1 MNTTSTMATI
11 SERFIIDFI
20 NKQIIG
26 TKASFD
32 KASKGSGAIY
42 EELATKVAKH
52 PAFELVIKEQK
63 KRINKP
69 KKVYD
74 GLTFEFMEQYIAIHD
89 GAESVMR
96 EFKAV
101 KNTYKGLKMSVYPF
115 TKKWFLDKYKGFD
128 MATARAEIV
137 EARMKKET
145 ECVLSA
151 EQENK
156 VVPMPEKNRA

>member
-20 NKQIIG
+20 NKKIIG

-32 KASKGSGAIY
+32 KASKGAGAIY

-69 KKVYD
+69 KKTYD
-74 GLTFEFMEQYIAIHD
+74 GLTFKFMEQYIAIKD
-89 GAESVMR
+89 DAERVMR
-96 EFKAV
+96 VYEAV
-101 KNTYKGLKMSVYPF
+101 KNTSKSMKMGVYPT
-115 TKKWFLDKYKGFD
+115 TKKWFLNKYKGFD
-128 MATARAEIV
+128 MATAKAEI
-137 EARMKKET
+137 T
-145 ECVLSA
+145 EVAMRKATERALSVNH
-151 EQENK
+151 ENS
-156 VVPMPEKNRA
+156 VVAMPEKVGA